1 MYIKT
6 LSDNSNRTATN
17 IRTLLNKSGGS
28 MAEMGAVAWQFK
40 EIGEIV
46 IEGAIKTEK
55 VKGNDVETI
64 LPFDQDKLENELLG
78 LDISDYTLEEGV
90 CRVVTSKENFNG
102 VLKNIE
108 NLGYKVASA
117 DLIRESTNPLEIS
130 DEIYAKVERVREV
143 LEDDDDVE
151 EVYDNIL

>member
-1 MYIKT
+1 
-6 LSDNSNRTATN
+6 
-17 IRTLLNKSGGS
+17 

>member
-1 MYIKT
+1 
-6 LSDNSNRTATN
+6 
-17 IRTLLNKSGGS
+17 

-46 IEGAIKTEK
+46 IEGTMKTEK
-55 VKGNDVETI
+55 VKGNDIETI